1 MQNIR
6 TTSTPPYLT
15 VRSGSVL
22 ALVNEGDCSVSWH
35 CAGIMLKNIV
45 TCIFVDACN
54 HDKVRVQLH
63 GLCMGFG
70 RGKFREIKPDDGTET
85 GFNPEKEVAFHLKDS
100 GDLIMIENK
109 VTTLLEAVNAR
120 AQASGQDA
128 VSYHSITKKPGE
140 DGFVLKQDKTFSTLF
155 TLKCC

>member
-1 MQNIR
+1 
-6 TTSTPPYLT
+6 
-15 VRSGSVL
+15 
-22 ALVNEGDCSVSWH
+22 
-35 CAGIMLKNIV
+35 MLKNIV

-54 HDKVRVQLH
+54 LDKVRVQLH

>member
-54 HDKVRVQLH
+54 LDKARAQLH
-63 GLCMGFG
+63 GLCMGFW
-70 RGKFREIKPDDGTET
+70 PWQ
-85 GFNPEKEVAFHLKDS
+85 VQ
-100 GDLIMIENK
+100 GDQ
-109 VTTLLEAVNAR
+109 T
-120 AQASGQDA
+120 
-128 VSYHSITKKPGE
+128 
-140 DGFVLKQDKTFSTLF
+140 
-155 TLKCC
+155 

>member
-1 MQNIR
+1 MMGR
-6 TTSTPPYLT
+6 RLASTQRRRLPFT
-15 VRSGSVL
+15 
-22 ALVNEGDCSVSWH
+22 
-35 CAGIMLKNIV
+35 
-45 TCIFVDACN
+45 
-54 HDKVRVQLH
+54 
-63 GLCMGFG
+63 
-70 RGKFREIKPDDGTET
+70 
-85 GFNPEKEVAFHLKDS
+85 KDS

-120 AQASGQDA
+120 AQASGQAA